1 MNKLIILG
9 SGAAPGVPSVANGW
23 GVCNPDNP
31 KNRRRRTGT
40 YIEINGVKL
49 LIDTSPDLRAQLLDN
64 EDIRFLDGV
73 LYTHSHADHLHG
85 IDDLRDLNRLLL
97 KPMEAYANEDTSSVI
112 KQRFPYLVADRNCM
126 NNPIFKPSIIL
137 NTICEGK
144 EFFIKG
150 LSIMPI
156 GLKDHP
162 VASTGYII
170 NRGEVVY
177 IADCRSISPEG
188 LKLIPLHPK
197 FLIMPL
203 TTLVPQPAHMGLE
216 ELLDYVKLLKPET
229 TIINHMAIECDYD
242 DVNDRTPQNVIAAY
256 DNMRIEFE

>member
-1 MNKLIILG
+1 
-9 SGAAPGVPSVANGW
+9 
-23 GVCNPDNP
+23 
-31 KNRRRRTGT
+31 
-40 YIEINGVKL
+40 
-49 LIDTSPDLRAQLLDN
+49 
-64 EDIRFLDGV
+64 
-73 LYTHSHADHLHG
+73 
-85 IDDLRDLNRLLL
+85 
-97 KPMEAYANEDTSSVI
+97 
-112 KQRFPYLVADRNCM
+112 
-126 NNPIFKPSIIL
+126 
-137 NTICEGK
+137 
-144 EFFIKG
+144 
-150 LSIMPI
+150 MPI